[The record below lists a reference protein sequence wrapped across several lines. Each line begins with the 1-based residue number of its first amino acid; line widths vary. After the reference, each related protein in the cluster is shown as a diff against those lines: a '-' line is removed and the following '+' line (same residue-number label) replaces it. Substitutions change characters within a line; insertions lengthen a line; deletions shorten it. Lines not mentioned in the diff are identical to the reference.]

1 MWTRSSGTILNLFNP
16 PGTCN
21 TRSSGT
27 VFNLCNSS
35 RTCNTSSSGTI
46 FNLFSSL
53 GTYNTRSSGT
63 INLFLWI
70 IVKED
75 FPKINYNNEKWI
87 F

>member
-1 MWTRSSGTILNLFNP
+1 MWTRSPGTIFNLFNSS
-16 PGTCN
+16 GNCN
-21 TRSSGT
+21 TCSSGT

-46 FNLFSSL
+46 FNLFSSS

-70 IVKED
+70 IAKENL
-75 FPKINYNNEKWI
+75 PKINYNNERQRY
-87 F
+87 